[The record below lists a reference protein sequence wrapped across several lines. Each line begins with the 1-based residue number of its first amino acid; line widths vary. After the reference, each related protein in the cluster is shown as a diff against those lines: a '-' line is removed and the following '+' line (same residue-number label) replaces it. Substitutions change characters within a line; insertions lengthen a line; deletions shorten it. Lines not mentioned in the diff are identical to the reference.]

1 MNPIVSHL
9 ISGRVLYSGLGL
21 MLVCLLCT
29 EFTQSPRVRRMLA
42 VQAWLCAILAVSTAA
57 LPLTSIAILA
67 GGLVCWTSLAMW
79 DSSSNLR
86 RRCLGF
92 VAVYSLG
99 LLLIEFPKTRVGSI
113 SPVESR
119 SLIVIGDSLSAGLG
133 EGEGTPWPK
142 QLGDLHNVRVANLS
156 EPGATTRDGI
166 EKVQLAKPFPGLVIV
181 ELGGNDLL
189 GGRFV
194 SEFEADLSQI
204 LQTLSD
210 QQRAVVLV
218 ELPLLPGKNAWGV
231 VQRRLARKYG
241 CWLIPKR
248 LLVDVLATP
257 GATMDTLHLSEAG
270 HHRMAKT
277 IWQAIGHA
285 LPPAP
290 PVPKPARLEPPAV
303 STRPGLSV
311 SPAPAVV
318 NSPPTK
324 RVPTL
329 DEMILFQPSRTGDWS
344 PADLV
349 YRDINFS
356 AADGTQ
362 LHGWYCPADSP
373 RAVVLYCHGNAGNI
387 AWTAG
392 FLEYLRREHQLS
404 ILAFDYRGYGKSQGL
419 PTADGVVSDGRAARF
434 QLAELSG
441 IPVRQQLIWGRS
453 MGGAVAVQLAADEP
467 ALGLV
472 LECTFDSFKSVAT
485 HHAPAWAFAVP
496 AQRLNSISRI
506 REIACPLIQLHGTA
520 DRVVPFQMGQAL
532 FEAAAQ
538 PKQFVEI
545 PDADHNSP
553 VPPAIY
559 QMIDEFIDLRCQA
572 RQ

>member
-21 MLVCLLCT
+21 MLVCLLAT
-29 EFTQSPRVRRMLA
+29 EFIQSPRLRRLLA
-42 VQAWLCAILAVSTAA
+42 VQAWVGALLAVCTAA
-57 LPLTSIAILA
+57 LPLASIAILA
-67 GGLVCWTSLAMW
+67 GGLVGWSTLSLRG
-79 DSSSNLR
+79 SSSNLR

-99 LLLIEFPKTRVGSI
+99 LLLIEFPKTRVGTIPSA
-113 SPVESR
+113 ESR
-119 SLIVIGDSLSAGLG
+119 ALVVIGDSLSAGLG
-133 EGEGTPWPK
+133 EGEGTPWPT

-166 EKVQLAKPFPGLVIV
+166 ETAQQAKPFPGLVIL

-189 GGRFV
+189 GGRSV

-210 QQRAVVLV
+210 QQRSVILV

-241 CWLIPKR
+241 CSIIPKR
-248 LLVDVLATP
+248 LLVDVLAAP
-257 GATMDTLHLSEAG
+257 AATVDTLHLSEAG
-270 HHRMAKT
+270 HKRLAET
-277 IWQAIGHA
+277 IWQVIGHA

-290 PVPKPARLEPPAV
+290 PVPEPTRVEPV
-303 STRPGLSV
+303 SERPV
-311 SPAPAVV
+311 PPAPAVV
-318 NSPPTK
+318 TSPPAK

-344 PADLV
+344 PANLV
-349 YRDINFS
+349 YRDVDFS

-362 LHGWYCPADSP
+362 LHGWYCPADAP

-387 AWTAG
+387 AWMAR
-392 FLEYLRREHQLS
+392 FLEHLRSEHQLS

-419 PTADGVVSDGRAARF
+419 PTADGVVSDGRAARI

-467 ALGLV
+467 ARGLV

-506 REIACPLIQLHGTA
+506 REIACPLLQIHGTA
-520 DRVVPFQMGQAL
+520 DRVVPFPMGQAL
-532 FEAAAQ
+532 FEAAVQ

-553 VPPAIY
+553 VPPSIY
-559 QMIDEFIDLRCQA
+559 RTIDEFIDRRCQA
-572 RQ
+572 PR

>member
-21 MLVCLLCT
+21 MLVCLLST
-29 EFTQSPRVRRMLA
+29 EFVQSPRLRRLLA
-42 VQAWLCAILAVSTAA
+42 VQAWVGALLAVCTAA
-57 LPLTSIAILA
+57 LPFASIAILA
-67 GGLVCWTSLAMW
+67 GGLVGWTALSLRG
-79 DSSSNLR
+79 SSSNLR

-99 LLLIEFPKTRVGSI
+99 LLLIEFPKTRVGTIPSAK
-113 SPVESR
+113 SR
-119 SLIVIGDSLSAGLG
+119 ALVVIGDSLSAGLG
-133 EGEGTPWPK
+133 EGEGTPWPT
-142 QLGDLHNVRVANLS
+142 QLGDLHKVRVANLS

-166 EKVQLAKPFPGLVIV
+166 EKARLAKPFPGLVIL

-189 GGRFV
+189 GGRSV

-210 QQRAVVLV
+210 QQRSVVLV

-241 CWLIPKR
+241 CSIIPKR
-248 LLVDVLATP
+248 LLVDVLAAP
-257 GATMDTLHLSEAG
+257 GATVDTLHLSEAG
-270 HHRMAKT
+270 HKRLAET
-277 IWQAIGHA
+277 IWQVIGHA

-290 PVPKPARLEPPAV
+290 PVPEPTRVEPV
-303 STRPGLSV
+303 SERPV
-311 SPAPAVV
+311 PPAPAVV
-318 NSPPTK
+318 TSPPTK

-344 PADLV
+344 PANLV
-349 YRDINFS
+349 YRDVDFS

-362 LHGWYCPADSP
+362 LHGWYCPADAP

-387 AWTAG
+387 AWMAR
-392 FLEYLRREHQLS
+392 FLEHLRSEHQLS

-419 PTADGVVSDGRAARF
+419 PTADGVVSDGRAARI

-467 ALGLV
+467 ARGLV

-506 REIACPLIQLHGTA
+506 REIACPLLQIHGTA
-520 DRVVPFQMGQAL
+520 DRVVPFPMGQAL
-532 FEAAAQ
+532 FEAAVQ

-545 PDADHNSP
+545 PGADHNSP
-553 VPPAIY
+553 VPPSIY
-559 QMIDEFIDLRCQA
+559 RMIDEFIDRRCQA
-572 RQ
+572 PQ